1 MFCLAVTILLRRTD
15 NQSALVSL
23 TIVYEG
29 AKAKAAARTY
39 KIQVGWGW
47 GKLEIRIVCISNQI
61 VLGLSCL
68 DTSLF
73 SVLYPK
79 GILTFFLDS
88 IYRFWIT
95 HSGKLEFR

>member
-39 KIQVGWGW
+39 KIQVGWDGGNW
-47 GKLEIRIVCISNQI
+47 KSELFAFQTKL
-61 VLGLSCL
+61 
-68 DTSLF
+68 
-73 SVLYPK
+73 
-79 GILTFFLDS
+79 FLDFPVWTLLS
-88 IYRFWIT
+88 SQFYIQRE
-95 HSGKLEFR
+95 S